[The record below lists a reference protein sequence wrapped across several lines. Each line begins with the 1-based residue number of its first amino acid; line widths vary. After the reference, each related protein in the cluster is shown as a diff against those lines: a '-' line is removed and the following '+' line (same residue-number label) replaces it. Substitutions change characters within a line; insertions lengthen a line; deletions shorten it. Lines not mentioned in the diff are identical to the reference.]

1 MTRRKRL
8 TRVLRGLGA
17 LAMALVAFFPFY
29 WIINTSM
36 TPIDQLYSG
45 QQSLWL
51 DLSRAQYAFQ
61 ILTADSPFLRWL
73 ANSAVVATATTVLS
87 VLLALLAAYALSRHR
102 FAGKGVVSF
111 LFFSSQMLPEALI
124 VVPLYATFVSL
135 RLLDQHAGLALANTA
150 FAMPVAVWILKAA
163 IDGIPL
169 EIEEAARLDGC
180 RPMQILRY
188 VILPVI
194 APSLAAAAVIA
205 FFDAW
210 NEYLF
215 ATTFIRSKDNWVA
228 STGLASFQGEYQTP
242 LDLVFS
248 GAFVFALPAI
258 IFFLLVQK
266 RIVSGLTAGSVKG

>member
-1 MTRRKRL
+1 M
-8 TRVLRGLGA
+8 
-17 LAMALVAFFPFY
+17 
-29 WIINTSM
+29 
-36 TPIDQLYSG
+36 
-45 QQSLWL
+45 
-51 DLSRAQYAFQ
+51 
-61 ILTADSPFLRWL
+61 
-73 ANSAVVATATTVLS
+73 LS
-87 VLLALLAAYALSRHR
+87 VLLALVAAYALSRHR
-102 FAGKGVVSF
+102 FAGKGLFSF

-135 RLLDQHAGLALANTA
+135 RLLDQHGGLALANTA

-180 RPMQILRY
+180 RSAQILRF

-215 ATTFIRSKDNWVA
+215 ATTFIRTKDNWLA

-248 GAFVFALPAI
+248 GAFIFALPAI